1 MMKILLSWFVTYHYI
16 VCVDNIDRQR
26 DALYWCINIINIII
40 CLVWATTTTSVVV
53 DKDELKNHPL
63 LIIIIKCVDQD
74 ARQYSQYKHTGHTPH
89 THTQNK
95 KNIILVIEEITKSKF
110 APQCRVGYYENWVVT
125 CEYRIILASKNI
137 QKIKR
142 MSLLSIVYRL
152 AENY

>member
-1 MMKILLSWFVTYHYI
+1 MCRQHRQTKRCTLLMHQHY
-16 VCVDNIDRQR
+16 
-26 DALYWCINIINIII
+26 INIII

>member
-89 THTQNK
+89 TTHAHTEQK
-95 KNIILVIEEITKSKF
+95 E
-110 APQCRVGYYENWVVT
+110 YYT
-125 CEYRIILASKNI
+125 CYRGNY
-137 QKIKR
+137 KIKICAS
-142 MSLLSIVYRL
+142 MSRRILWELGCDLWISNNFGV
-152 AENY
+152 